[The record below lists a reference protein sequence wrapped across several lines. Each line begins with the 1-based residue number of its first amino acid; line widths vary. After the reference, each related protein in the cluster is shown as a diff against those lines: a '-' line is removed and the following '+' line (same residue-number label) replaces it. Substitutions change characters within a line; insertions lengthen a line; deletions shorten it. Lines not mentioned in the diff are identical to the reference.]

1 MYEGDIVT
9 FRVRID
15 NKGIKGIPED
25 AKFTVRFNVDNTYSS
40 SYTVKEGIGAGESM
54 ILEFPVSWAAT
65 LGEHTFTATVD
76 PAGKLL
82 HEINRTNNTR
92 VKNVNVQ
99 GTA

>member
-1 MYEGDIVT
+1 
-9 FRVRID
+9 
-15 NKGIKGIPED
+15 
-25 AKFTVRFNVDNTYSS
+25 
-40 SYTVKEGIGAGESM
+40 M

-92 VKNVNVQ
+92 VKNVNVRELPEGEEPEIEITTHSGPARGVLWTRSALGAQ
-99 GTA
+99 RHAGIQYGYALG